1 MLSLSQ
7 IKHRHTLFPA
17 WLGILAILMLFI
29 APVVSKS
36 LVAAGMSHS
45 MMPGMAMTEM
55 STAEMPMASMDM
67 SEMSESDMP
76 MSHGEMAEQADTV
89 AHQNSMPMHDMG
101 LGVMMPGDMSDA
113 ACGYCV
119 LLVHLPLFHMLALPM
134 LWVSNTSSRAP
145 PRLAAVR
152 PVPTAFYPDSQ
163 PRAPPAFK

>member
-7 IKHRHTLFPA
+7 IKHRHSLIPA

-36 LVAAGMSHS
+36 LVTAGMPHS
-45 MMPGMAMTEM
+45 MMPGVSM
-55 STAEMPMASMDM
+55 AEMPMASMDM

-76 MSHGEMAEQADTV
+76 MSHDDMTDTADMTTH
-89 AHQNSMPMHDMG
+89 HQNAMPMHDMG
-101 LGVMMPGDMSDA
+101 QGMMMPGDMSGA

-119 LLVHLPLFHMLALPM
+119 LLGHLPLLHMLALPM
-134 LWVSNTSSRAP
+134 LWVSTTSSRAP

-152 PVPTAFYPDSQ
+152 LVPTAFYPDSQ

>member
-7 IKHRHTLFPA
+7 IKHRHSLFPA

-36 LVAAGMSHS
+36 LVTAGMSHS
-45 MMPGMAMTEM
+45 MMPGMSM
-55 STAEMPMASMDM
+55 AEMPMAAMDM
-67 SEMSESDMP
+67 SEMTEPDMP
-76 MSHGEMAEQADTV
+76 MSHDEMADTA

-101 LGVMMPGDMSDA
+101 MGMMMPGDMSGA

-119 LLVHLPLFHMLALPM
+119 LLAHLPLLHMLALPM
-134 LWVSNTSSRAP
+134 LWVSSTSSRAP

-152 PVPTAFYPDSQ
+152 LVPTAFYPDSQ